1 MHKTLCQKNQIKISN
16 TIYIHKTGMNVTII
30 KPMEHIPSFREMEF
44 SHREH
49 RIKGELWTLVLVS
62 RFYYK
67 MSDII

>member
-1 MHKTLCQKNQIKISN
+1 
-16 TIYIHKTGMNVTII
+16 MNVTII